1 MGVMADKRVKMYSV
15 YDATDR
21 PLIVYATAKECAKA
35 MGITVNS
42 FYNYIE
48 RVRHGKIKARKWSI
62 YEDEVGDYE

>member
-1 MGVMADKRVKMYSV
+1 MAGKRVKMYSV

-21 PLIVYATAKECAKA
+21 PLIVYATAKECAAA

-42 FYNYIE
+42 FYHYIE

-62 YEDEVGDYE
+62 YEDEVGDDE